1 MTKNFC
7 DICEQP
13 VSEFVS
19 DFDNRTVQHKGNTG
33 IVVNASVVFSIA
45 RSRDS
50 AISTKDLCRS
60 CAYKLVQEIADKLK
74 P

>member
-13 VSEFVS
+13 ASEFVS
-19 DFDNRTVQHKGNTG
+19 DFDNRSVQCSGSSG
-33 IVVNASVVFSIA
+33 IVVSASVVFSTV
-45 RSRDS
+45 RSRNS
-50 AISTKDLCRS
+50 LVTTKDLCRS
-60 CAYKLVQEIADKLK
+60 CAYKLTQELADKLK